1 MSGCRGEAAAGHVTG
16 GGKLTQLGAG
26 TVTLVVEDIEVRNG
40 MVMPALYAMRARRYI
55 YERGVS
61 IDLLAQV
68 SVKARRHGAM
78 NPFAQFRQPTS
89 VEEVVASRMIA
100 DPITLLQCCPKG
112 DGAAAVIVVN
122 NALSKRLTS
131 PTVEISGS
139 VLHSGTPRSEE
150 RRVGKE
156 CVSTCRSRWMP

>member
-1 MSGCRGEAAAGHVTG
+1 
-16 GGKLTQLGAG
+16 
-26 TVTLVVEDIEVRNG
+26 
-40 MVMPALYAMRARRYI
+40 MVMPALYAMRARRYL

-100 DPITLLQCCPKG
+100 DPLTLLQCCPTG

-122 NALSKRLTS
+122 NDLRKRLAS

-139 VLHSGTPRSEE
+139 VLHSGTPTSRSEE
-150 RRVGKE
+150 HTSELQSLMRISYAGFCLKKKNNTRKN
-156 CVSTCRSRWMP
+156 

>member
-1 MSGCRGEAAAGHVTG
+1 
-16 GGKLTQLGAG
+16 
-26 TVTLVVEDIEVRNG
+26 
-40 MVMPALYAMRARRYI
+40 MVMPALYAMRARRYL
-55 YERGVS
+55 YEWGVS

-100 DPITLLQCCPKG
+100 DPLTLLQCCPTG

-122 NALSKRLTS
+122 NDLRKRLAS
-131 PTVEISGS
+131 PTDRKSTR
-139 VLHSGTPRSEE
+139 LHSSH
-150 RRVGKE
+150 
-156 CVSTCRSRWMP
+156 